1 MESSRS
7 QSRFRSAVREPLGH
21 FMLLGCTVRIA
32 VLALVL
38 VVGWAGP
45 SRADDPGQASDVPV
59 PEQAPPDPEPGSP
72 QPGSHAH
79 DVGQPPDRSAK
90 QVLKDVWTRDKL
102 TGDWGGLRTDL
113 HDHGIDISLRLS
125 QYGQG
130 VASGGVDK
138 NGEYG
143 GTMDYRVH
151 ADLAKAVGLWEGL
164 TIDLHARTR
173 FGNDVGADAGGLVLP
188 NTGLLMPLP
197 GDYSDSD
204 ITGLLV
210 NQTFPLYAGHEGLF
224 SLGKIDVLDA
234 VTLFFPY
241 VTYGQEGFWNVNAL
255 VSALPWFGAVR
266 GLSLYGGWLASINE
280 EYQIGE
286 SAILVTGTENVTTS
300 WSSLHDSFDDG
311 VWIAAFHR
319 FLYKLDGKPG
329 YFMVFGGVSTRDQ
342 VSVESIDFVLIPGAG
357 LTVTDDEKKPW
368 NIALYLSQV
377 FWQAEK
383 DPNRKATILIGGTV
397 GPDEPQF
404 AQYNLFTA
412 LEAYGP
418 MASRPHDRMGVA
430 FWYNWL
436 SDDFVDTLSDLP
448 IPIRLRDT
456 WGFELYY
463 NIEIN
468 KWLHL
473 TPDLQIVKN
482 EFKGDNMAIIPG
494 IRMVMD
500 F

>member
-1 MESSRS
+1 MESSGG

-21 FMLLGCTVRIA
+21 FPLLGCTVRIA
-32 VLALVL
+32 VLALAL

-45 SRADDPGQASDVPV
+45 SRADDPGPASDVPV
-59 PEQAPPDPEPGSP
+59 PEQAPEQAPDPAPAEG
-72 QPGSHAH
+72 HVH
-79 DVGQPPDRSAK
+79 DVGQPPDRSARDW
-90 QVLKDVWTRDKL
+90 LKDVWTRDKL
-102 TGDWGGLRTDL
+102 TGDWRGLRTDL

-164 TIDLHARTR
+164 SIDLHARTR
-173 FGNDVGADAGGLVLP
+173 FGEDIGADAGGLVLP

-210 NQTFPLYAGHEGLF
+210 NQLFPLWAGHEGLF

-266 GLSLYGGWLASINE
+266 GLSLYGSWLASINE
-280 EYQIGE
+280 EFQIGE

-300 WSSLHDSFDDG
+300 WEFSDSFKHG

-319 FLYKLDGKPG
+319 FLYKIDDKPG

-342 VSVESIDFVLIPGAG
+342 VSVESLDFIFIPGAG
-357 LTVTDDEKKPW
+357 LSIDADEKKPW

-377 FWQAEK
+377 FWQAED
-383 DPNRKATILIGGTV
+383 DPNRKATILIGGTL

-404 AQYNLFTA
+404 AQWNLFA
-412 LEAYGP
+412 SVEAYGP
-418 MASRPHDRMGVA
+418 MAVRPGDRMGVS

-436 SDDFVDTLSDLP
+436 AEPFVDTLSDLP
-448 IPIRLRDT
+448 VDPIRLRDT

-463 NIEIN
+463 NVAIN

-473 TPDLQIVKN
+473 TADLQLVQN
-482 EFKGDNMAIIPG
+482 ENKGDDFAVIPG
-494 IRMVMD
+494 VRLVID